1 MQRPAP
7 LRWLREVYPANLGP
21 LVLLQHVASSF
32 QPHTMMM
39 SGLDE
44 KNRRFYDTLWSKT
57 YLTSPKRFNTWPLVC
72 ALLPPDGLRLEVGA
86 GMRPRLP
93 IAGTHFIDAS
103 PPAVARLNAGG
114 GIAQCGQI
122 TELPFADG
130 MFDFVAAFD
139 VIEHVEDGGRAFSE
153 LCRVLGPD
161 GRLAFSV
168 PLHPAHW
175 TEFDDYVG
183 HARRYVPA
191 DLMGLIEANGLSVE
205 KSCVFGM
212 QSNSPRLLRFT
223 VKGLTEHQSMAIRMY
238 NWLFLPLGMVLQR
251 PLRFSDGLIDLAGV
265 HEALLVCR
273 RKTSAGNSG

>member
-1 MQRPAP
+1 M
-7 LRWLREVYPANLGP
+7 
-21 LVLLQHVASSF
+21 
-32 QPHTMMM
+32 TT

-44 KNRRFYDTLWSKT
+44 KNRRFYDTLWSRT
-57 YLTSPKRFNTWPLVC
+57 YLTSPRRFNTWPL
-72 ALLPPDGLRLEVGA
+72 ASSLARTAPMRLEVGA

-103 PPAVARLNAGG
+103 PPAVARLNASG
-114 GIAQCGQI
+114 GIARCGQI
-122 TELPFADG
+122 TDLPFADG
-130 MFDFVAAFD
+130 TFDLVAAFD
-139 VIEHVEDGGRAFSE
+139 VIEHVEDGHRAFAE
-153 LCRVLGPD
+153 LCRVLRAD
-161 GRLAFSV
+161 GCLTFSV

-191 DLMGLIEANGLSVE
+191 DLLEIVAASGLTVE
-205 KSCVFGM
+205 RSCVFGM

-238 NWLFLPLGMVLQR
+238 NWLFLPLGMALQR
-251 PLRFSDGLIDLAGV
+251 PLKFSEGLIDLEGV

-273 RKTSAGNSG
+273 RKAGPGNRG